1 MSPRQILFRGI
12 GLGILAACLCTG
24 LFLAFVSW
32 YSRTDRILP
41 GVVVGETPVG
51 GLAVSQARSRLAG
64 ARGGRA
70 AVLAGA
76 TAGVRGAQGAGGGGG
91 ATGDAPGAAG
101 GRPARE
107 ATLRWGDRTWTLNLR
122 QIGALPDLNGALRE
136 ARSLG
141 RNGSLMRQATSFL
154 AGLIHGYYV
163 SADADLQTD
172 VLTQRLAEIAK
183 EVERP
188 ALDATYHFE
197 SDTVS
202 EEAAGQALDVP
213 ASITAISRALRQ
225 GQRDVNLIVREVAP
239 KVRRVDLSHARRY
252 EVARFTTPI
261 LAADPGRL
269 QNIAIAV
276 RKISGIA
283 LKPGQI
289 FSFNEIV
296 GPRDAE
302 HGWAQANELFQ
313 GEFVRGYGGGICQ
326 VSSTLYNAVLLGG
339 LEIKE
344 RYHHDR
350 PLQYVEPGRDATVAW
365 NVLDFKF
372 RNNTDKML
380 LVGARIVAG
389 APQEIEVTVYAPD
402 PPGPAVIS
410 LEAADI
416 KYVPPELEEVPDRTL
431 PADHRQVEDEGHYGI
446 EVKIYRMYAE
456 DGKVRRELV
465 SHDKYQ
471 PKAGKV
477 RIGVDNAP
485 GNERL
490 FSPGIR

>member
-12 GLGILAACLCTG
+12 GLGLLASSLLLG
-24 LFLAFVSW
+24 LFLGFVSW

-41 GVVVGETPVG
+41 GVVVGKTPVG
-51 GLAVSQARSRLAG
+51 GMALSQARVRLFG
-64 ARGGRA
+64 AQVGRSP
-70 AVLAGA
+70 VLAGA
-76 TAGVRGAQGAGGGGG
+76 GGTGAGAGGGP
-91 ATGDAPGAAG
+91 AAAAG
-101 GRPARE
+101 AGARAWE
-107 ATLRWGDRTWTLNLR
+107 ATLRWGDRTWPLNLR
-122 QIGALPDLNGALRE
+122 EVGALPDVNGALRE

-141 RNGSLMRQATSFL
+141 RRGSLMRQATAFL
-154 AGLIHGYYV
+154 AGIVHGYYV
-163 SADADLQTD
+163 PDDAELRTEA
-172 VLTQRLAEIAK
+172 LTQRLTKIAE
-183 EVERP
+183 ELGRP

-202 EEAAGQALDVP
+202 EEATGQTLDIA
-213 ASITAISRALRQ
+213 ASVVAIRRALRQ
-225 GQRDVNLIVREVAP
+225 GQREIDLIVREVEP
-239 KVRRVDLSHARRY
+239 QVRRVDLSQGKRY
-252 EVARFTTPI
+252 EAARFTTPI

-283 LKPGQI
+283 IKPGQV
-289 FSFNEIV
+289 FSFNDVV

-372 RNNTDKML
+372 RNNTDTML
-380 LVGARIVAG
+380 LVSARIVAG
-389 APQEIEVTVYAPD
+389 TPQEIEVVLYAPE
-402 PPGPAVIS
+402 PPGPVDIS
-410 LEAADI
+410 LEAGDI
-416 KYVPPELEEVPDRTL
+416 RYFPPELEEIPDRTL
-431 PADHRQVEDEGHYGI
+431 SANQRHVEDEGHYGI
-446 EVKIYRMYAE
+446 EVKIYRVFTE
-456 DGKVRRELV
+456 GGKERRELV
-465 SHDKYQ
+465 SHDKYR

-477 RIGVDNAP
+477 RIGVDNVP
-485 GNERL
+485 GSERL
-490 FSPGIR
+490 FAPGIR